1 MTTHRHQHKLRCHHC
16 GSEQPLPTNCPECQA
31 EDLLF
36 MGLGTERVEQAL
48 REKFPSARI
57 VRIDRDTTRRKGAMQ
72 ALLEQVHAGEVD
84 ILLGTQMLAKGHHF
98 PNVTLVGLLDADHGL
113 YSADFRAS
121 ERMGQLI
128 LQVAGRAGRA
138 KRPGEVMIQTHHP
151 ENPLLT
157 QLAEHDY
164 PGFAE
169 SLLAER
175 AQAELPPYASLALVR
190 AEATDAKA
198 ALEFLQA
205 ARDCAGAGG
214 KDQPLLLGP
223 VPAPM
228 ERRAGRYRA
237 QLLVQSCDRQTLQRF
252 LPGWL
257 TRIEALPAARRVRWS
272 LDVDPQEMF

>member
-1 MTTHRHQHKLRCHHC
+1 
-16 GSEQPLPTNCPECQA
+16 
-31 EDLLF
+31 
-36 MGLGTERVEQAL
+36 
-48 REKFPSARI
+48 
-57 VRIDRDTTRRKGAMQ
+57 
-72 ALLEQVHAGEVD
+72 
-84 ILLGTQMLAKGHHF
+84 MLAKGHHF

>member
-1 MTTHRHQHKLRCHHC
+1 
-16 GSEQPLPTNCPECQA
+16 
-31 EDLLF
+31 
-36 MGLGTERVEQAL
+36 MGLGTERVENAL
-48 REKFPSARI
+48 QEHFPEARI

-72 ALLEQVHAGEVD
+72 ALLEQVHAGEAD

-98 PNVTLVGLLDADHGL
+98 PDVTLVGLLDADYGL

-138 KRPGEVMIQTHHP
+138 ERPGEVLIQTHHP
-151 ENPLLT
+151 ENPLLA

-169 SLLAER
+169 TLLKER
-175 AQAELPPYASLALVR
+175 AQAELPPYASLALLR
-190 AEATDAKA
+190 AEAIDSRA
-198 ALEFLQA
+198 ALDFLQT
-205 ARDCAGAGG
+205 ARDCAGATGAA
-214 KDQPLLLGP
+214 QLLLLGP

-237 QLLVQSCDRQTLQRF
+237 QLLLQSADRQTLQRF
-252 LPGWL
+252 LPQWL
-257 TRIEALPAARRVRWS
+257 SRIEQLPAARKVRWS
-272 LDVDPQEMF
+272 IDVDPLEMF